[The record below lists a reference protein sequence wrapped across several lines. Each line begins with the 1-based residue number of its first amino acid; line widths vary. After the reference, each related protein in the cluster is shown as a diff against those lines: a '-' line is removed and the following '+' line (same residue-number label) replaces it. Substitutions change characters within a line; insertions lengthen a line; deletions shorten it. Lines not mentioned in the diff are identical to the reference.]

1 MKKSLGFAVALMAAI
16 SLAGCAPQATEPTQS
31 ATESATEA
39 QPLVVYAGRSEELVQ
54 PLIDQ
59 FTADTGI
66 EVEVRYAGSAELA
79 AQILEEG
86 TNTPADVFFAQDA
99 GALGAV
105 SKAGLL
111 KTLDQNVRDLVAP
124 ECGAKDGSW
133 VGVSGRVR
141 VLNYN
146 PEKVT
151 ELPKSVFDLA
161 NPEYKGRVAIAP
173 TNASFQAFVTAM
185 RVLEGDAKTLE
196 WLEAMKTNAVIYEK
210 NGAILDAVEAGEVD
224 MGLINHYYW
233 FAKAKE
239 VGTENMKSKLAQ
251 FEGKDVGNL
260 RNVAGVGIL
269 SDNPS
274 AKIFVEYLLSQKGQQ
289 YFVDETGEYPLVSGV
304 EPLEGELPLSEIPSP
319 DFDLNDLDALEQTL
333 ELIRQAGLI

>member
-1 MKKSLGFAVALMAAI
+1 VKKSLVALLALVTAI
-16 SLAGCAPQATEPTQS
+16 SLAGCAPAIES
-31 ATESATEA
+31 TESASETA
-39 QPLVVYAGRSEELVQ
+39 QSEPLVVYAGRSEELVQ

-59 FTADTGI
+59 FTAETGI

-86 TNTPADVFFAQDA
+86 ANSPADVFFAQDA

-111 KTLDQNVRDLVAP
+111 KNLDQSIRDLVAP
-124 ECGAKDGSW
+124 EYGAKDGSW
-133 VGVSGRVR
+133 IGVSGRVR
-141 VLNYN
+141 VLSYN
-146 PEKVT
+146 PDTVT

-161 NPEYKGRVAIAP
+161 NPEYKGRVGIAP

-185 RVLEGDAKTLE
+185 RVIEGEAKTLA
-196 WLEAMKTNAVIYEK
+196 WLEAMKVNGVVYEK
-210 NGAILDAVEAGEVD
+210 NGAILDAVEAGEID
-224 MGLINHYYW
+224 LGLINHYYW

-239 VGTENMKSKLAQ
+239 VGVENLKSKIAQ
-251 FEGKDVGNL
+251 FESQDVGNL

-274 AKIFVEYLLSQKGQQ
+274 AKIFVEYLLSEKGQR
-289 YFVDETGEYPLVSGV
+289 YFVEQTGEYPLVEGIDLV
-304 EPLEGELPLSEIPSP
+304 EGLVPLSDIPAP
-319 DFDLNDLDALEQTL
+319 EFDLNDLDALEATL